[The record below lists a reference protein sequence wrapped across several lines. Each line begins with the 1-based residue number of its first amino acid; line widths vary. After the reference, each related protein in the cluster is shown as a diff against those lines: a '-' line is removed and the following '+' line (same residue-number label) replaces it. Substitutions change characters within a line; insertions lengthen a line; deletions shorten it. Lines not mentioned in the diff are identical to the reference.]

1 MYTQYSPEFGIR
13 NLIRDLGFGT
23 FNMVVDQDFGTAAK
37 TMKKMGKS
45 MKTLSAFFNN
55 DQFPAGKDGNLLRE
69 FMEEGAMTGYTD
81 LKTAGEIF
89 EQVQKEI
96 AKADKTNLW
105 RAGGIQTLKPIQAFG
120 HGLEVYNKTLEN
132 AMRFSYY
139 KTLREQGV
147 SKQQAASK
155 AKDLTV
161 NFNRKGR
168 NSAAIGSVFIFF
180 NASVQG
186 TERLL
191 RSFVNP
197 KTRKKAWGFAG
208 AIMATGMMQSA
219 LHGLFDEE
227 DEDGKTFY
235 EKIPDYVRRNNM
247 IIPTGDGDFIKI
259 PLPYGLNIFFSAGES
274 LGRIITGKSDPGKEA
289 IGMLSAMT
297 NVFSPIGGIEFNS
310 EQNGFQQ
317 AAQTIAP
324 SIVSPVLD
332 LAFNRNFTGR
342 PIYPENFTANQYKLP
357 DSQMYFEGVN
367 PYLKDATTFLN
378 EATGGNEVVPGA
390 IDLNPEWIE
399 YGVEQYFGGP
409 VQFGKNLITTLGNVA
424 EGQQIFD
431 DPYLRSV
438 PFIRSFVQKTGTDF
452 EARQNFYENRDAAI
466 AAKEAYELMVE
477 GAMDQDAEQF
487 FKENEKLIILA
498 DEYKGYD
505 KIVSQMNQT
514 INELKKTDPEAFDA
528 DIEDLMNQRTQIMR
542 EFNKRFGEEKFA
554 NRPNPLK
561 QILGIN

>member
-1 MYTQYSPEFGIR
+1 
-13 NLIRDLGFGT
+13 
-23 FNMVVDQDFGTAAK
+23 
-37 TMKKMGKS
+37 
-45 MKTLSAFFNN
+45 
-55 DQFPAGKDGNLLRE
+55 
-69 FMEEGAMTGYTD
+69 
-81 LKTAGEIF
+81 
-89 EQVQKEI
+89 
-96 AKADKTNLW
+96 
-105 RAGGIQTLKPIQAFG
+105 
-120 HGLEVYNKTLEN
+120 
-132 AMRFSYY
+132 
-139 KTLREQGV
+139 
-147 SKQQAASK
+147 
-155 AKDLTV
+155 
-161 NFNRKGR
+161 
-168 NSAAIGSVFIFF
+168 
-180 NASVQG
+180 
-186 TERLL
+186 
-191 RSFVNP
+191 
-197 KTRKKAWGFAG
+197 
-208 AIMATGMMQSA
+208 
-219 LHGLFDEE
+219 
-227 DEDGKTFY
+227 
-235 EKIPDYVRRNNM
+235 
-247 IIPTGDGDFIKI
+247 
-259 PLPYGLNIFFSAGES
+259 
-274 LGRIITGKSDPGKEA
+274 
-289 IGMLSAMT
+289 MLSAMT

-310 EQNGFQQ
+310 EQNGFEQ
-317 AAQTIAP
+317 AAQTFAP
-324 SIVSPVLD
+324 SIASPVLD

-342 PIYPENFTANQYKLP
+342 PIYRENFTSNQYKLP

-367 PYLKDATTFLN
+367 PYLKEATTFLN

-390 IDLNPEWIE
+390 IDINPEWIE

-409 VQFGKNLITTLGNVA
+409 VQFGKNLINTLGNVA

-466 AAKEAYELMVE
+466 AAKEAYELMIE

-505 KIVSQMNQT
+505 KIVSQMNKT